1 MQYPIA
7 FLNVYIT
14 CLYIIYT
21 ELCSVVSVRQ
31 NPDRN
36 KFLTKTLK
44 KNSWNFK
51 KLYYYNNN
59 YEIIN

>member
-1 MQYPIA
+1 MQYPID

-51 KLYYYNNN
+51 KL
-59 YEIIN
+59 IIIMK